1 MWENYSNGLSS
12 QQFKPNQTL
21 INLTELRNPKTLE
34 AFWTIFA
41 AKIQMIETLFPLN
54 MNNFGTKIQ
63 IDFFARISSTWIFEQ
78 KICFWHTVFV
88 YGKLKTYDTLT

>member
-41 AKIQMIETLFPLN
+41 AKIQMIETFFPLN

-63 IDFFARISSTWIFEQ
+63 IDFFARIFINLNFRTKNLF
-78 KICFWHTVFV
+78 
-88 YGKLKTYDTLT
+88 LTHCVCVW